1 VIGLFVNI
9 LIALTLSGH
18 GTYLTGKVVKEYHYD
33 KGVIGC
39 TYSPP
44 THFISNIKHNSPA
57 ELAGLKAGDQVLSID
72 GDTSPN
78 RCAIGEANT
87 ECTLIIKRK
96 DQIFT
101 VKIIRVEAKEFRK

>member
-1 VIGLFVNI
+1 LVVSFSGQISY
-9 LIALTLSGH
+9 LS
-18 GTYLTGKVVKEYHYD
+18 GKVVKEYHYD

-44 THFISNIKHNSPA
+44 THFISNIKHGSPA

-87 ECTLIIKRK
+87 ECILIIKRK